1 MSVAT
6 MPRDSSAAPQT
17 GRAAR
22 LAARTGEFKGA
33 TAGVALSAASVTDT
47 SRER

>member
-6 MPRDSSAAPQT
+6 TSRESSAAPQT

-22 LAARTGEFKGA
+22 LAARNGGFKGV
-33 TAGVALSAASVTDT
+33 TAGDRKSVV
-47 SRER
+47 